1 MNITRKIT
9 TNRDQFGDKRPLSA
23 IKFIVIHD
31 TANDKRGAD
40 ADAHYR
46 NLQRP
51 NSRVGSAHYYVDDKE
66 IVQTIDDSVV
76 AWSVGDKWAIKNR
89 TRADVTNYNSVSV
102 ELCINQGIDKAKAY
116 QNLLWLT
123 RYLMTKFNAE
133 VVRHYDATGKPCPST
148 WQANNWAQWWR
159 FKKELTNMPSKWAEK
174 DWNWAVDN
182 HITDGSNPQG
192 QCTREQAVSLLKRMY
207 DMIKREVQNGKN

>member
-1 MNITRKIT
+1 MKITRKIT
-9 TNRDQFGDKRPLSA
+9 TNPNQFGDKRPLSS

-51 NSRVGSAHYYVDDKE
+51 NSRIGSAHYYVDDHE
-66 IVQTIDDSVV
+66 IVQAIDDSVV
-76 AWSVGDKWAIKNR
+76 AWAVGDKWARKNR

-102 ELCINQGIDKAKAY
+102 ELCINEGIDKAKAY

-123 RYLMTKFNAE
+123 RYLMSKYPSE
-133 VVRHYDATGKPCPST
+133 VVRHFDATGKPCPKS

-159 FKKELTNMPSKWAEK
+159 FRKELMNVPSKWAEK
-174 DWNWAVDN
+174 DWKWAVDN

-192 QCTREQAVSLLKRMY
+192 QCTREQVVSLLKRMY
-207 DMIKREVQNGKN
+207 DLIKREVQNEQY

>member
-1 MNITRKIT
+1 MKITRQLV
-9 TNRDQFGDKRPLSA
+9 TNKQQLGGKRPLSA

-31 TANDKRGAD
+31 TANDARGAD
-40 ADAHYR
+40 AMAHYR
-46 NLQRP
+46 YLQHTTRP
-51 NSRVGSAHYYVDDKE
+51 GSAHYYVDDKE

-76 AWSVGDKWAIKNR
+76 AWAVGDTWARKNA
-89 TRADVTNYNSVSV
+89 TRDDVTNYNSVNV

-123 RYLMTKFNAE
+123 KYLIAKYHAE
-133 VVRHYDATGKPCPST
+133 TVRHFDATGKPCPRS
-148 WQANNWAQWWR
+148 WQANNWSQWWQFR
-159 FKKELTNMPSKWAEK
+159 KELINMPSKWAKK

-192 QCTREQAVSLLKRMY
+192 QCTREQVVALLKRMY
-207 DMIKREVQNGKN
+207 DLIKREVQNEQN

>member
-1 MNITRKIT
+1 MKITRKLT

-31 TANDKRGAD
+31 TANTGKGAD
-40 ADAHYR
+40 AMAHYR
-46 NLQRP
+46 YLQHTTRA
-51 NSRVGSAHYYVDDKE
+51 GSAHYYVDDE
-66 IVQTIDDSVV
+66 QIIQTIDDSVV
-76 AWSVGDKWAIKNR
+76 AWSVGDKWARKNR

-102 ELCINQGIDKAKAY
+102 ELCINEGIDKAKAY

-123 RYLMTKFNAE
+123 RYLMAKYPSE
-133 VVRHYDATGKPCPST
+133 VVRHFDATGKPCPST

-159 FKKELTNMPSKWAEK
+159 FRKELISMPSKWAEK
-174 DWNWAVDN
+174 DWNWAVEHN
-182 HITDGSNPQG
+182 ITDGSNPQG
-192 QCTREQAVSLLKRMY
+192 QCTREQVVALLKRMY

>member
-1 MNITRKIT
+1 MKIERKII
-9 TNRDQFGDKRPLSA
+9 TNKLQLGGKRPLSA

-31 TANDKRGAD
+31 TANTGKGAD

-66 IVQTIDDSVV
+66 IVQAIDDSVV
-76 AWSVGDKWAIKNR
+76 AWAVGDKWARKNA
-89 TRADVTNYNSVSV
+89 TRDDVTNYNSVSV
-102 ELCINQGIDKAKAY
+102 ELCINEGIDKAKAY
-116 QNLLWLT
+116 DNLLRLT

-133 VVRHYDATGKPCPST
+133 VVRHFDATGKPCPST

-159 FKKELTNMPSKWAEK
+159 FKKELINMPSKWAEK

-192 QCTREQAVSLLKRMY
+192 QCTREQVVSLLKRMY
-207 DMIKREVQNGKN
+207 DLIKREVQDEEN

>member
-1 MNITRKIT
+1 MKITRKIT
-9 TNRDQFGDKRPLSA
+9 TNPDQFGGKRPLSA

-31 TANDKRGAD
+31 TANDSRGAN
-40 ADAHYR
+40 AMAHYR
-46 NLQRP
+46 YLQHTKR
-51 NSRVGSAHYYVDDKE
+51 SGSAHYYVDDEE

-76 AWSVGDKWAIKNR
+76 AWAVGDKWARKNA
-89 TRADVTNYNSVSV
+89 TRDDVTNYNSLNV

-123 RYLMTKFNAE
+123 KYLITKFNAE

-148 WQANNWAQWWR
+148 WQANNWSQWWK
-159 FKKELTNMPSKWAEK
+159 FKKELMNMPSKWAEK
-174 DWNWAVDN
+174 DWKWAVDN

-192 QCTREQAVSLLKRMY
+192 QCTREQVVSLLKRMY
-207 DMIKREVQNGKN
+207 DLVKKEVQNGKN